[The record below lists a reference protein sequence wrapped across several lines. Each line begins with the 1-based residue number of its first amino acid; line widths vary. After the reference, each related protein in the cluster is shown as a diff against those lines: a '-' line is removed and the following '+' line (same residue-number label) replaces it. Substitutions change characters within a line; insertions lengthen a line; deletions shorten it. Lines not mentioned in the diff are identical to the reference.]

1 VGSPSGYQPRAKSIP
16 GAEKRPWH
24 RFWLLSF
31 GMARATLKHLVED
44 AELRVQ
50 RGQNRLDRQRKA
62 VAALERADQDTTKA
76 KRFLKILEKALAVHI
91 ADRDRL
97 TTRRARIT
105 R

>member
-1 VGSPSGYQPRAKSIP
+1 MVR
-16 GAEKRPWH
+16 R
-24 RFWLLSF
+24 L
-31 GMARATLKHLVED
+31 TLKQHLED
-44 AELRVQ
+44 AALRVQ
-50 RGQNRLDRQRKA
+50 RAQNRLDRQRKA
-62 VAALERADQDTTKA
+62 VAALERTDQDTTKA